1 MGGRVPQIPLVGDE
15 GGPELV
21 PPRAVLA
28 LFGDDREQE
37 VVVNPNMLRGRIE
50 FDETI
55 PAVDFDTEEWLARV
69 SRLGRR

>member
-1 MGGRVPQIPLVGDE
+1 M
-15 GGPELV
+15 
-21 PPRAVLA
+21 
-28 LFGDDREQE
+28 FGDDREQE